1 MLHTAMTRPESIAQ
15 STATDEKFA
24 DEKGPDG
31 VAVLEVVAE
40 DHDAE
45 VGYDLYKQA
54 RDTSLGWTATEERRV
69 LRPIDM
75 FILPVFCVTQGLA
88 FLDKTALNLG
98 NLFGMKACVVIN
110 ALHLLQELT

>member
-15 STATDEKFA
+15 SAATDEKFA
-24 DEKGPDG
+24 DEKGSDG
-31 VAVLEVVAE
+31 VAVLEVVSE

-54 RDTSLGWTATEERRV
+54 RDTSLEWTPTEERRV
-69 LRPIDM
+69 LRRIDM

-98 NLFGMKACVVIN
+98 NLFGMKTCANLYV
-110 ALHLLQELT
+110 LY